1 MAQLITDATVSLK
14 LEGVVSELHPELDK
28 QQIQEVSHFVF
39 HKMNM
44 IPLREQAAK
53 LIEEYIDND
62 KNFNSSGGSF
72 TPQEDKEV

>member
-28 QQIQEVSHFVF
+28 NQIQEVAHFVF

-44 IPLREQAAK
+44 NPVYEQAK
-53 LIEEYIDND
+53 QLIEDYI
-62 KNFNSSGGSF
+62 
-72 TPQEDKEV
+72 KENKME